1 MRPSLALVMTVTLA
15 ALGVA
20 CGDRSPPT
28 AVSSPHATVNDEAVD
43 AGHHF
48 GRFVAMGTSQTAGM
62 MSGGLFAESQEH
74 AWPAQLARL
83 ANVEFAKPL
92 LSEFGCPAPN
102 IAPLELQIRVNGDS
116 RANTTS
122 CSPLEPNVVLP
133 TQNLAIP
140 NVLTSDALFTT
151 PEIAMAANA
160 SVGRL
165 YSRILGPGQTQV
177 GAMRAQDPSF
187 VAVEFGAV
195 EVVQTGRL
203 GLPIPVV
210 PFAEW
215 TPLYDAIVSA
225 VRAEGARAVL
235 VSFPNDM
242 AVWPGLRTGAELYGE
257 REAFAARYITVSAT
271 CGAAEAQN
279 LVYLPR
285 KVFQALSAAGPA
297 KAAGLPAPVITCRDI
312 PGTLDAVLTP
322 TELIIVNAAW
332 TQVNDY
338 IRATATA
345 NGFAHFSLNDLFTLP
360 DFRPPFSLEALLTS
374 GEPYGPYMSLDDL
387 HPNAIGE
394 RFLAELAAKALNAT
408 YELHIP
414 WRRTL
419 VER

>member
-1 MRPSLALVMTVTLA
+1 MRPSLALVMTFALA
-15 ALGVA
+15 GLGVGCRDGSA
-20 CGDRSPPT
+20 PT
-28 AVSSPHATVNDEAVD
+28 AIQSPRATVNDEAVN

-48 GRFVAMGTSQTAGM
+48 GRFVAMGTSQTAGT
-62 MSGGLFAESQEH
+62 MSGGLVAESQEH

-83 ANVEFAKPL
+83 ANVDFAKPL
-92 LSEFGCPAPN
+92 LSDFGCPAPTV
-102 IAPLELQIRVNGDS
+102 APLELQLRTNGDS

-122 CSPLEPNVVLP
+122 CSPLEPNVALP

-140 NVLTSDALFTT
+140 NVLTSEALFTT
-151 PEIAMAANA
+151 PEIAATANA
-160 SVGRL
+160 VVGRL

-177 GAMRAQDPSF
+177 SAMRAQDPSF

-215 TPLYDAIVSA
+215 TPLYDAVISA
-225 VRAEGARAVL
+225 VRSESARAVL

-242 AVWPGLRTGAELYGE
+242 AIWPGLRTGAELYSE
-257 REAFAARYITVSAT
+257 REAFAARYITVSAA

-297 KAAGLPAPVITCRDI
+297 QAAGLPAPVLTCRDI

-322 TELIIVNAAW
+322 AELTIVNAAW

-338 IRATATA
+338 IRRTAA
-345 NGFAHFSLNDLFTLP
+345 ENGFAHFSLNDLFTLP
-360 DFRPPFSLEALLTS
+360 DFRPAFSLDALLTS
-374 GEPYGPYMSLDDL
+374 AEPYGPYMSLDDL
-387 HPNAIGE
+387 HPNAVGE
-394 RFLAELAAKALNAT
+394 RFLAEAAAKALNIT

-414 WRRTL
+414 WQRTL